1 MNKFEIPEDA
11 TRGDLGKLI
20 AVLEEIGVVPEEA
33 VTSAISEIMGT
44 TKEELLAAS
53 EQNEWHNMTKGDLET
68 LVKKLIINGAVPEGK
83 VALVLRKIMAGT
95 SKETRQIFMPP
106 KQSELSMEE
115 AELRDDLE
123 GQYLRMGSVFEKY
136 EISTAGMPPWE
147 AIVRHMTPEILNAAL
162 KLRKPTLLLIPP
174 SSRKSKIETIDSH
187 PVDGQRNATIIYK
200 PGDDNLWNGGKKEN
214 GKEWRVVIVEGMENV
229 ESHPEITKEGAK
241 NFQMVKDYLQ
251 KYQLLGLD
259 VINDAD
265 TYLTLMMVAL
275 ANGQKI
281 DTQSFTALNAMNVA
295 DADDDQTVRL
305 QYPDLNEEDLREIH
319 DQNMTLALGTW
330 ETDRILLFNRHPANS
345 NLLLRLRA
353 LVYISFPRLKLS
365 R

>member
-1 MNKFEIPEDA
+1 MSKFEIPEEA
-11 TRGDLGKLI
+11 TRSDLGKLI
-20 AVLEEIGVVPEEA
+20 AVLEEIGVVQEEA
-33 VTSAISEIMGT
+33 ITRALSEIMAT
-44 TKEELLAAS
+44 TREELLATS
-53 EQNEWHNMTKGDLET
+53 ELNEWQNMTRGDLEI
-68 LVKKLIINGAVPEGK
+68 LVKKLIMNGAVPEGK
-83 VALVLRKIMAGT
+83 VTLILKKIMAGT

-147 AIVRHMTPEILNAAL
+147 AIVRHMTPEILNVAL

-187 PVDGQRNATIIYK
+187 PVDGQRNATIIYN
-200 PGDDNLWNGGKKEN
+200 PRDDNLWNGGKKEN
-214 GKEWRVVIVEGMENV
+214 GKEWRVVIVEGMENI

-275 ANGQKI
+275 TNGQKI
-281 DTQSFTALNAMNVA
+281 DTQSFTALNAMSVA